1 MKFWT
6 KCELKIKEPIGVIEF
21 NKENINL
28 YAFVCPLGIN
38 HVVKYLKCHLLFI
51 QGCSPRL
58 WLNL

>member
-1 MKFWT
+1 MKFRT

-38 HVVKYLKCHLLFI
+38 HVVKHLKYHLLFI

-58 WLNL
+58 